1 MAVVERLRSSNYKIL
16 LLILKYIPAMTAL
29 CYMMNT
35 LFSCVGLSF
44 EPLSNIA
51 GMSLFT
57 WIFVYLSSIVFEF
70 CTYHRLF
77 LWYIFADDILN
88 ITDYYWEIPVSTDM
102 LLMIHNI
109 LMGVMI
115 FMLGSIYVVNHKK
128 SIKENNK

>member
-1 MAVVERLRSSNYKIL
+1 
-16 LLILKYIPAMTAL
+16 MTAL

-57 WIFVYLSSIVFEF
+57 WVFVYLSSIVFEF

-77 LWYIFADDILN
+77 LWYIFTDDILN

-102 LLMIHNI
+102 LLMMHNI